1 MAAAFHPGVH
11 GCIQGWLQL
20 KRQIHTARGIP
31 WKLFLGRAGLGGDG
45 AGHELDSVK
54 QSHLEILHG
63 QILQQEISGMP
74 KAQEVGVKSYAL

>member
-45 AGHELDSVK
+45 AGHELDS
-54 QSHLEILHG
+54 L
-63 QILQQEISGMP
+63 GMND
-74 KAQEVGVKSYAL
+74 SYASWGLDSTLSRYF